1 MKRQPI
7 KTVSNEEIR
16 FIPSMYKKGFDIK
29 AKDIYKRPLVLIGKR
44 LKREDRYE
52 LDSMT
57 HIKFN
62 KDPDKVD
69 YKNLKPGDIDV
80 VGKGNASKYVWDK
93 CMTRALNVIVEED
106 GKVKT
111 YDEYK
116 DIEALWNGVGMD
128 VEIAEAVEFF
138 LKQSKL
144 DEVEA
149 KN

>member
-7 KTVSNEEIR
+7 KTVSNEELR
-16 FIPSMYKKGFDIK
+16 FIPSMYKEFDIK
-29 AKDIYKRPLVLIGKR
+29 AKKVENRPLVLVGKR

-80 VGKGNASKYVWDK
+80 IGKGNASKYVWDK
-93 CMTRALNVIVEED
+93 CMIKALNVITEEK

-111 YDEYK
+111 YEEYK
-116 DIEALWNGVGMD
+116 DMEALWDGVGMD